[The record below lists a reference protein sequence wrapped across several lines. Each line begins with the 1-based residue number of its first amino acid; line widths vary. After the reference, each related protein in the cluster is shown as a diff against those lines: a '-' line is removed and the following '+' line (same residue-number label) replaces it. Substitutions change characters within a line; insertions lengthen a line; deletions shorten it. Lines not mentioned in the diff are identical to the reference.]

1 MSNTID
7 YKYLD
12 VVSKILTQGHLRK
25 GRNGKVKSLPFQTL
39 EFNISEHF
47 PLLKS
52 RKIFWKGIAGEYAAI
67 IRGPTHVDDFTL
79 WGCNYWNQ
87 WAKEDGSINVD
98 YGNAWIDFNGVNQ
111 MGNVLDSLLFDPYDR
126 RMVISGWNPGNLE
139 NLDLPCCHHS
149 YQFWTDGKDVD
160 MLWIQRS
167 GDFMV
172 GVPSDMIF
180 ASIMLACFANCA
192 ALKPRN
198 IKMVIGDAHIY
209 EEHFDNALKQINST
223 FYHHQPTTWSL
234 KQQEDLYS
242 FEPKDLCID
251 NYQHNEAIKYELKK

>member
-7 YKYLD
+7 YKYLEIA
-12 VVSKILTQGHLRK
+12 SRILTQGHSRK
-25 GRNGKVKSLPFQTL
+25 SRNGIIKSLPFQTL
-39 EFNISEHF
+39 EFNIEKHF

-52 RKIFWKGIAGEYAAI
+52 RKIYYKGIAGEYAAM
-67 IRGPTHVDDFTL
+67 IRGPKHVDDFTR

-87 WAKEDGSINVD
+87 WAEEDGSINID
-98 YGNAWIDFNGVNQ
+98 YGNAWINFNGVNQ
-111 MGNVLDSLLFDPYDR
+111 MANVLDSLLFDPADR

-139 NLDLPCCHHS
+139 DLSLPCCHHN
-149 YQFWTDGKDVD
+149 YQFWTDGKVVD

-172 GVPSDMIF
+172 GIPSDMVF
-180 ASIMLACFANCA
+180 ASIMLACFANNA

-209 EEHFDNALKQINST
+209 EEHYDNALKQINSV
-223 FYHHQPTTWSL
+223 FYEHTPATYSL
-234 KQQEDLYS
+234 APQADLYS
-242 FEPKDLCID
+242 FVPDDLHID
-251 NYQHNEAIKYELKK
+251 TYEHNKGIKYELKK

>member
-1 MSNTID
+1 MSDTID

-12 VVSKILTQGHLRK
+12 VVSKILTQGDKRNS
-25 GRNGKVKSLPFQTL
+25 RNGITKSLPFQTL
-39 EFNISEHF
+39 EFDISKHF

-67 IRGPTHVDDFTL
+67 IRGPKHVNDFKE
-79 WGCNYWNQ
+79 WGCNYWDS
-87 WAKEDGSINVD
+87 WAKPDGSIEVD
-98 YGNAWIDFNGVNQ
+98 YGNAWINFNGVDQ
-111 MGNVLDSLLFDPYDR
+111 MANVLDSLLFDPTDR
-126 RMVISGWNPGNLE
+126 RMVISGWDPSRLE
-139 NLDLPCCHHS
+139 DLDLPCCHHN
-149 YQFWTDGKDVD
+149 YQFWSDGKVVD

-172 GVPSDMIF
+172 GVPSDMVF

-192 ALKPRN
+192 VLTPRR

-223 FYHHQPTTWSL
+223 FYQHKPATWSL
-234 KQQEDLYS
+234 DKQENLYS
-242 FEPKDLCID
+242 FEPKHLHI
-251 NYQHNEAIKYELKK
+251 NYEHNEAIKYELKK